1 MAILS
6 VVADLGRPERLVSL
20 IFNIKLASPLAWDFF
35 FISIYFAFS
44 LFYLFISMKKDI
56 QHITEHFP
64 GRAILYQTMNKI
76 YNLITP
82 KDDEKYE
89 NMLNLIALLI
99 LPFPVFGS
107 GMVVAFIFSML
118 VARPIWNVPFFGPYF
133 ITAAV
138 VSGIS
143 TVILIATVFRRIF
156 NWEEII
162 SSELILGLGN
172 FLKIGIPFYL
182 YFTFNE
188 QFTIQYVR
196 GHAELIV
203 SDFLL
208 FGQYAPIFWGM
219 IIFGLLLPEII
230 LVFPKTRNLTG
241 VFIASILVTL
251 ALWVKRFIIV
261 VPAMM
266 FPNLPYDYGSYTI
279 TWVEWSIIAGIVAF
293 GVIIYSVFIKLFPI
307 IELE

>member
-1 MAILS
+1 
-6 VVADLGRPERLVSL
+6 
-20 IFNIKLASPLAWDFF
+20 
-35 FISIYFAFS
+35 
-44 LFYLFISMKKDI
+44 MKKDI

-64 GRAILYQTMNKI
+64 GRTILYQTMNKI